1 MHREVLMERLY
12 YKALFYLFALI
23 SVLVVLLLVVGGIF
37 SFIEFL
43 AGMVTIWG

>member
-1 MHREVLMERLY
+1 MERLY
-12 YKALFYLFALI
+12 YKAIWYLFAII

-43 AGMVTIWG
+43 VGMVMAWG

>member
-1 MHREVLMERLY
+1 MERLY

-23 SVLVVLLLVVGGIF
+23 SAVVVLLLLVGGIF

-43 AGMVTIWG
+43 AGMLA